1 MAHRLRGLSKG
12 VGIGAVMKNLLWV
25 GIGRRLVVA
34 FAALIALYALTAGV
48 AIYGLVQIHDA
59 LRQTSHRVEGLQ
71 LSLELASAVRDQYA
85 HIAHTIII
93 GDDSHLKYYEGAG
106 DKAVALAREMR
117 GFAVR
122 PDERQWVARIEQALF
137 DMDASFRN
145 QILPGVL
152 AGQTKAVQDEH
163 HQVLSSAAIA
173 QDNTSYLASRFSE
186 SVVEL
191 QAVVPE
197 IQRRALTWAIL
208 FLLIAPALA
217 AVAGIVIGRSVA
229 RPIARLKAGA
239 ERIGAGDLDTRIDV
253 ESPDEFGA
261 LARQF
266 NAMAASVK
274 EHQSQRLLNEK
285 MASIGRLAAG
295 VAHEINNPLGVI
307 LGYVRVL
314 GKKAEAGLA
323 LDLKVIEA
331 ETLRCKEIVDGLLDL
346 SRPIKPGSHLV
357 DLRELADDVV
367 ARLADS
373 EQAKAISI
381 NVEGESSVPG
391 DPLKLRQV
399 VFNLVKNAVEAAH
412 SEGRVD
418 IRIVDHDDR
427 TELAVNDS
435 GPGLPDG
442 VRERLFEPFFTTK
455 QRGTGLGLA
464 VSRAIARA
472 HGGDLTAETPERGA
486 RLVLRLPHP
495 PRGGAT

>member
-1 MAHRLRGLSKG
+1 
-12 VGIGAVMKNLLWV
+12 MKNLVWV
-25 GIGRRLVVA
+25 GTGRRLFVA
-34 FAALIALYALTAGV
+34 FASLIALYALTAGV
-48 AIYGLVQIHDA
+48 AIHGLVQIHAA
-59 LRQTSHRVEGLQ
+59 LRQTSHRVQGLQ
-71 LSLELASAVRDQYA
+71 LTLELASAVRDQYA

-93 GDDSHLKYYEGAG
+93 GDDSHLQYYKGAG

-122 PDERQWVARIEQALF
+122 PDEQQWVARIEQALT
-137 DMDASFRN
+137 DIDASFQN
-145 QILPGVL
+145 NILPGVL
-152 AGQTKAVQDEH
+152 AGQTKAVQNEH
-163 HQVLSSAAIA
+163 RQVLSSAAIA
-173 QDNTSYLASRFSE
+173 QDNTSYLANRFSE
-186 SVVEL
+186 SVLEL

-239 ERIGAGDLDTRIDV
+239 ERIGAGDLDTRIEI
-253 ESPDEFGA
+253 ESLDEFGA

-274 EHQSQRLLNEK
+274 MHQHQRLLNEK

-323 LDLKVIEA
+323 EDLKVIEA

-346 SRPIKPGSHLV
+346 SRPINPGVNLV

-367 ARLADS
+367 ASLADS
-373 EQAKAISI
+373 EQAEGISI

-391 DPLKLRQV
+391 DALKLRQI
-399 VFNLVKNAVEAAH
+399 VFNLVKNAVEAVG
-412 SEGRVD
+412 SEGHVEA
-418 IRIVDHDDR
+418 RIVDHEDQA
-427 TELAVNDS
+427 ELMISDS
-435 GPGLPDG
+435 GPGLQDE
-442 VRERLFEPFFTTK
+442 VREHLFEPFFTTK
-455 QRGTGLGLA
+455 QGGTGLGLA

-472 HGGDLTAETPERGA
+472 HGGDLTAETPERGS
-486 RLVLRLPHP
+486 RLVLLLPHP
-495 PRGGAT
+495 SRRGTL

>member
-1 MAHRLRGLSKG
+1 MAHRFRGPSNE
-12 VGIGAVMKNLLWV
+12 VGIGALMKNLVWA
-25 GIGRRLVVA
+25 GTGRRLFVA
-34 FAALIALYALTAGV
+34 FASLITLYALTAGF

-93 GDDSHLKYYEGAG
+93 GDDSHLKYYEGSR
-106 DKAVALAREMR
+106 DKAVALAREMN

-122 PDERQWVARIEQALF
+122 PDERQWVARIEQALS

-145 QILPGVL
+145 RILPGVL
-152 AGQTKAVQDEH
+152 AEHTKAVQDEH
-163 HQVLSSAAIA
+163 RQVLSSAAIA
-173 QDNTSYLASRFSE
+173 QDNTSYLAARFSE
-186 SVVEL
+186 SVIEL
-191 QAVVPE
+191 QAVVSE

-239 ERIGAGDLDTRIDV
+239 ERIGAGDLDTRIEV

-261 LARQF
+261 LAHQF

-274 EHQSQRLLNEK
+274 EHQHQRLINEK

-323 LDLKVIEA
+323 EDLKVIEA

-346 SRPIKPGSHLV
+346 SRPIKPGSNLV
-357 DLRELADDVV
+357 DLRELADDVA

-373 EQAKAISI
+373 EQAKATSI

-391 DPLKLRQV
+391 DALKLRQV
-399 VFNLVKNAVEAAH
+399 VFNLVKNAVEAAD
-412 SEGRVD
+412 SEGRVEV
-418 IRIVDHDDR
+418 RIVDHGDR
-427 TELAVNDS
+427 AELSVSDS

-442 VRERLFEPFFTTK
+442 VREHLFEPFFTTK
-455 QRGTGLGLA
+455 PRGTGLGLA

-472 HGGDLTAETPERGA
+472 HGGDLTAESPERGA

-495 PRGGAT
+495 SRGGTP